1 MADGIR
7 ILTEE
12 AFENEV
18 VSSLLALGWLPGDRE
33 SYRREVGLDAGH
45 LFEFI
50 GATQIDAWQTLIAY
64 AGGDPD
70 VTQQQFV
77 RFLAREIDERGVLD
91 VLRNGVKDRGVR
103 IRLAYFRPAHT
114 VAGDALDN
122 YRRNR
127 LSVTRQL
134 RFSVATPQESVDLTL
149 FVNGIPVATAELKS
163 SASQHPQT
171 VEDAKKQYR
180 KDRDPKELF
189 FARRALVHFAVDED
203 AVFLTTRLRGDR
215 TAFLPLNQGTAG
227 PGNSGGAGNP
237 PVAVDGGPAYRTSYL
252 WEQVWQPDSWLD
264 LLKRF
269 LHVEDP
275 KSAKA
280 KGRGNG
286 NGRTSVHDR
295 TLIFPRYHQWHAVRE
310 LTAHAARHG
319 SGNNYL
325 VMHSAGSGKSNTIG
339 WLAHRLSTLHGSAEP
354 WALDPEAVAAGR
366 IEPNKPVFH
375 KIVVVTDR
383 EVLDKQL
390 QDTIY
395 QFDHTPG
402 VVELIT
408 GSGGSKSS
416 EVAAALTNTATKI
429 VIVTVQTFPY
439 VLTGVSSLKDKR
451 VAVIVDEAHS
461 GHSGDSVSKLSKVL
475 SGKGAEQTDDE
486 DSEPLISSAMARQQ
500 SPNVSYFAFTAT
512 PKQKTLNK
520 WGVHDPATD
529 EMRAFHIYS
538 MRQAIEEGFILDV
551 LRNYTTYKTYWRVA
565 KEGAEEIEVNPSKA
579 GAQLARLVYLNP
591 ATLSAHAEVIVH
603 HFQTRAAERLGGR
616 AKAMVVTRSRE
627 SAVRMY
633 HALLKATDDLGC
645 PEYGVLVAFSNELE
659 VDKVK
664 VTEAGLNGISVKELP
679 DAFAYTRADD
689 PYAAARTGKPGGAP
703 ARAEYRFLVVAD
715 KYQTGFDQPLLTSMY
730 VEKPLAGVAAV
741 QTLSRLNRTH
751 PLKSQ
756 DDLFVLDF
764 ANEAEDIQ
772 AAFKPYF
779 EEARAAPSDPNLLYS
794 AQRVVMDHQ
803 VLVESELLEFALA
816 YLKAQ
821 PALGTS
827 GAGQPPARSW
837 DRRHA
842 ALYQL
847 TDPARQ
853 RFERLAA
860 EDQDAAEMFR
870 SDLTDFIRKYGFLSQ
885 VMQFTDDD
893 LEALYLF
900 GKHLLNRLP
909 RRQDPAVDIG
919 EVDLTHLRVGKTG
932 DHDMSLEPE
941 GAQLLPG
948 FDTSGTG
955 TAKDPDKALLSEI
968 IEEFNERYG
977 LGLSEADRLKY
988 EERIVAAAEDPD
1000 LQQAAVASRNEG
1012 DFELP
1017 FNARFRDIMIE
1028 RAEADTK
1035 FTEKFFTD
1043 DEFQGRLTREAR
1055 RAAYRMIRRRHGL
1068 SNAA

>member
-1 MADGIR
+1 MTVRVG
-7 ILTEE
+7 TEE
-12 AFENEV
+12 AFEV
-18 VSSLLALGWLPGDRE
+18 GIVSSMLASGWLAGDQQ
-33 SYRREVGLDAGH
+33 SYRPEFGLDTGQ
-45 LFEFI
+45 LFAFV
-50 GATQIDAWQTLIAY
+50 GATQIDTWNTLVAY
-64 AGGDPD
+64 TGGDAD
-70 VTQQQFV
+70 EAQRQFV
-77 RFLAREIDERGVLD
+77 RLLDRELGERGTLD
-91 VLRNGVKDRGVR
+91 VLRNGVRDRGLR
-103 IRLAYFRPAHT
+103 IHLAYFRPAHT
-114 VAGDALDN
+114 VAEDALDD

-127 LSVTRQL
+127 LSLTRQL
-134 RFSVATPQESVDLTL
+134 HFSAATPKESVDLGL

-163 SASQHPQT
+163 SASQRPQT
-171 VEDAKKQYR
+171 VEDAKEQYR
-180 KDRDPKELF
+180 KDRDPKDPF
-189 FARRALVHFAVDED
+189 FARRTLVHFAVDED
-203 AVFLTTRLRGDR
+203 LVFLTTRLRGEK
-215 TAFLPLNQGTAG
+215 TAFLPFNQGTGG
-227 PGNSGGAGNP
+227 PGNRGGAGNP
-237 PVAVDGGPAYRTSYL
+237 PVTGAGPAYRTSYL
-252 WEQVWQPDSWLD
+252 WERVWQPDAWLD

-275 KSAKA
+275 KAAKA
-280 KGRGNG
+280 KGRGSG

-295 TLIFPRYHQWHAVRE
+295 TLIFPRYHQWHAVLE
-310 LTAHAARHG
+310 LTAHAARYG

-354 WALDPEAVAAGR
+354 GALDPEAVAAR
-366 IEPNKPVFH
+366 KIEPNRPVFH
-375 KIVVVTDR
+375 KIVVITDR
-383 EVLDKQL
+383 SVLDKQL

-402 VVELIT
+402 VVEWIS
-408 GSGGSKSS
+408 GSGGSKSA
-416 EVAAALTNTATKI
+416 EVAAALANTATKI

-439 VLTGVSSLKDKR
+439 VMEGVSTLKDRR

-475 SGKGAEQTDDE
+475 SGKGAEETDDE
-486 DSEPLISSAMARQQ
+486 DSDPLISAAMARQQ
-500 SPNVSYFAFTAT
+500 GPNVSYFAFTAT
-512 PKQKTLNK
+512 PKQKTLTK
-520 WGVHDPATD
+520 WGVHDPVAD

-591 ATLSAHAEVIVH
+591 ATLAAHAEVIVH
-603 HFQTRAAERLGGR
+603 HFQTRAASRLGGR
-616 AKAMVVTRSRE
+616 SKAMVVTRSRE

-633 HALLKATDDLGC
+633 YALRQATDDLGC
-645 PEYGVLVAFSNELE
+645 PEFGVLVAISGELE
-659 VDKVK
+659 VDKAK
-664 VTEAGLNGISVKELP
+664 VSEAGLNGISERELP
-679 DAFAYTRADD
+679 DVFAYTRADD
-689 PYAAARTGKPGGAP
+689 PHAAARTGRPGGAP
-703 ARAEYRFLVVAD
+703 PRTDYRFLVVAD

-764 ANEAEDIQ
+764 ANEAETIQ

-779 EEARAAPSDPNLLYS
+779 EEARATPSDPNLLYT
-794 AQRVVMDHQ
+794 AQRAVMDHQ
-803 VLVESELLEFALA
+803 ILIESEMQEFAEA

-821 PALGTS
+821 PAS
-827 GAGQPPARSW
+827 GASDAAQPSAQRW

-860 EDQDAAEMFR
+860 EDSGAAEMFR
-870 SDLTDFIRKYGFLSQ
+870 SDLGDYVRKYGFLSQ
-885 VMQFTDDD
+885 VMQFVDPE
-893 LEALYLF
+893 LERLYLF

-909 RRQDPAVDIG
+909 RRRDPAVDIG
-919 EVDLTHLRVGKTG
+919 EIDLTHLRVAKTG
-932 DHDMSLEPE
+932 EHDMALEPE
-941 GAQLLPG
+941 GPQLLPG
-948 FDTSGTG
+948 FDTSGG
-955 TAKDPDKALLSEI
+955 GIAKDPEKALLSEI
-968 IEEFNERYG
+968 IEEFNQRYG
-977 LGLSEADRLKY
+977 MGMSEADRLRY
-988 EERIVAAAEDPD
+988 EERIVAAAEDPE

-1017 FNARFRDIMIE
+1017 FNSRFRDIMIE

-1035 FTEKFFTD
+1035 FTEKFFSD
-1043 DEFQGRLTREAR
+1043 NEYQGRLTREAR

-1068 SNAA
+1068 SDAA

>member
-1 MADGIR
+1 MSVRVD
-7 ILTEE
+7 TEE
-12 AFENEV
+12 AFEEEI
-18 VSSLLALGWLPGDRE
+18 VSSMLASGWLPGDQE
-33 SYRREVGLDAGH
+33 SYRQEYGLDTGH

-50 GATQIDAWQTLIAY
+50 GATQMDAWNTLIAY
-64 AGGDPD
+64 AADD
-70 VTQQQFV
+70 QTVAQQQFQ
-77 RFLAREIDERGVLD
+77 RFLARELDERGALD

-114 VAGDALDN
+114 VADDALDD
-122 YRRNR
+122 YRHNR

-134 RFSVATPQESVDLTL
+134 HFSAATPQDSVDLTL

-163 SASQHPQT
+163 SASQRPQT
-171 VEDAKKQYR
+171 VEDAKEQYR
-180 KDRDPKELF
+180 KDRDSKDPF
-189 FARRALVHFAVDED
+189 FARRTLAHFAVDEEL
-203 AVFLTTRLRGDR
+203 VFLSTRLRGEK
-215 TAFLPLNQGTAG
+215 TAFLPFNQGTAG

-237 PVAVDGGPAYRTSYL
+237 PVTAVGPAYRTSYL
-252 WEQVWQPDSWLD
+252 WEQVWQRDAWLD

-280 KGRGNG
+280 KGRGSG

-310 LTAHAARHG
+310 LTTHAARYG

-354 WALDPEAVAAGR
+354 GALDAEAVAAGKN
-366 IEPNKPVFH
+366 EPNKPVFH
-375 KIVVVTDR
+375 KIVVITDR
-383 EVLDKQL
+383 SVLDKQL

-402 VVELIT
+402 VVERIT
-408 GSGGSKSS
+408 GSGGSKSA
-416 EVAAALTNTATKI
+416 EVAAALANTATKI

-439 VLTGVSSLKDKR
+439 VMEGVNALKDKR
-451 VAVIVDEAHS
+451 IAVIVDEAHS
-461 GHSGDSVSKLSKVL
+461 GHSGDSVSKLGKVL
-475 SGKGAEQTDDE
+475 SGRGAEETDDS
-486 DSEPLISSAMARQQ
+486 DGDQLISSVMARQQ
-500 SPNVSYFAFTAT
+500 RPNVSYFAFTAT

-520 WGVHDPATD
+520 WGVHDPVTN

-591 ATLSAHAEVIVH
+591 ATLDAHAEVIVH
-603 HFQTRAAERLGGR
+603 HFQTRAARRLGGR

-633 HALLKATDDLGC
+633 QALCKATDDLGC
-645 PEYGVLVAFSNELE
+645 PEFGILVAFSGELE
-659 VDKVK
+659 VDGVK
-664 VTEAGLNGISVKELP
+664 VSEAGLNGISERELP

-689 PYAAARTGKPGGAP
+689 LHAAARTGKPGGAP
-703 ARAEYRFLVVAD
+703 LRTQYRILVVAD

-741 QTLSRLNRTH
+741 QTLSRLNRIH

-779 EEARAAPSDPNLLYS
+779 EEARATPSDPNLLYA
-794 AQRVVMDHQ
+794 AQRAVMDHQ
-803 VLVESELLEFALA
+803 ILIESEMQEFAEA

-821 PALGTS
+821 PAPGTS
-827 GAGQPPARSW
+827 EAGQPPARRW

-860 EDQDAAEMFR
+860 EDRETAEMFR
-870 SDLTDFIRKYGFLSQ
+870 SDLNDYVRKYGFLSQ
-885 VMQFTDDD
+885 VMQFIDPE
-893 LEALYLF
+893 LERLYLF

-919 EVDLTHLRVGKTG
+919 EVDLTHLRVAKTG
-932 DHDMSLEPE
+932 EHDMTLEPE

-948 FDTSGTG
+948 FDASGAG
-955 TAKDPDKALLSEI
+955 IAKDPDKALLSEI
-968 IEEFNERYG
+968 IEEFNQRYG
-977 LGLSEADRLKY
+977 YGMSEADRLKF
-988 EERIVAAAEDPD
+988 EERIVAAVEDPD
-1000 LQQAAVASRNEG
+1000 LEQAAVASRNEG

-1017 FNARFRDIMIE
+1017 FNTRFRDIMVE

-1035 FTEKFFTD
+1035 FTEKFFSD
-1043 DEFQGRLTREAR
+1043 NEFQGRLTREAR

-1068 SNAA
+1068 SDAA